1 MNKEMPGKHPAFEKI
16 KGLFTWSKE
25 DDKANPQSKVL
36 RINHKEEIRAEL
48 FSSDG
53 ETKRDFIQ
61 CRVIRSQ
68 EQLMSFAVG
77 EHGLESIGFG
87 KLQLSFFGSSKI
99 NICEG
104 ISIGRYGDMTSLF
117 FDEGDRHKFEDLANT
132 IAEWMA
138 HVVLDSEVGEIPVS
152 LIK

>member
-1 MNKEMPGKHPAFEKI
+1 MPGKHPAFEKI
-16 KGLFTWSKE
+16 KGLFVWSNE
-25 DDKANPQSKVL
+25 VDKANPQSKVL
-36 RINHKEEIRAEL
+36 RINNKEEIRAEL

-53 ETKRDFIQ
+53 ATKRDFIQ

-68 EQLMSFAVG
+68 EQLMSFVVG

-104 ISIGRYGDMTSLF
+104 ISIGRYGDMTSLY
-117 FDEGDRHKFEDLANT
+117 FDEGDSQKFRDLSNT
-132 IAEWMA
+132 IAKWMVG
-138 HVVLDSEVGEIPVS
+138 VVQDGEIGEIPVT